1 MLKNFLPKICLPYGK
16 KPFIFLR
23 IVTDLFN
30 HIQTVFLISETYLI
44 ETRMLRFTKFNFTA

>member
-44 ETRMLRFTKFNFTA
+44 ETRMPRFTKFNFTA